1 MKRALALLVITLF
14 IGYGVVRVGVGAA
27 LLAQATSLIDFGAL
41 AGAVTEVAGC
51 LAERT
56 DRALVPISVP
66 AYFAYIMAMGALLV
80 AGGWG
85 ALLRRPWGYVSLAT
99 YLVLHAGLFVNY
111 QEVNPKLVGLAISMV
126 AVGGLAWLRPPERL
140 HPSSA

>member
-1 MKRALALLVITLF
+1 MTGGGEVGPILMGMGNRAHIVTPSITSRGLRN
-14 IGYGVVRVGVGAA
+14 V
-27 LLAQATSLIDFGAL
+27 GAL
-41 AGAVTEVAGC
+41 AGAVTEVAGF

-80 AGGWG
+80 GGGWG